1 MPFDRKFSNVLGKQ
15 HPSNVSEASRHAG
28 DDHSVLLWHLR
39 NLFVRGFSLTAI
51 TYPWTKLSAWWTAL
65 LGCRHATKV
74 NFEQLQ
80 NLTMINF
87 LDAEGLKLF
96 LQLVRDGLGVAASD
110 DRAIRYVV
118 KSRTMQ
124 AIWRKHC
131 VSYLATLMDSKDQQ
145 ALINISLSS
154 LSLRY
159 ANEVSAESKKD
170 V

>member
-1 MPFDRKFSNVLGKQ
+1 MAFTQSICAGVFFDGNHLPMNKI
-15 HPSNVSEASRHAG
+15 VSMM
-28 DDHSVLLWHLR
+28 
-39 NLFVRGFSLTAI
+39 
-51 TYPWTKLSAWWTAL
+51 

-124 AIWRKHC
+124 AI
-131 VSYLATLMDSKDQQ
+131 
-145 ALINISLSS
+145 
-154 LSLRY
+154 
-159 ANEVSAESKKD
+159 
-170 V
+170 